1 MTNKKDNSRYQFN
14 TNDINESRYVI
25 EMIYRDIRGN
35 RRLHRDI
42 RGNRRLHRDIY
53 EMNNNE
59 LHEKI
64 NGLIPDKASVS
75 QIKMYSEKY
84 KEEIKKFRERN
95 LSWIEH
101 DFHPALYL
109 WFSLFTHRKTR
120 FPESGR
126 DDIFSR

>member
-42 RGNRRLHRDIY
+42 Y

-75 QIKMYSEKY
+75 QIKMHSEKY
-84 KEEIKKFRERN
+84 KEEIKNFVRETFHGSSMTFTL
-95 LSWIEH
+95 LSTYGFLSLLIEKQ
-101 DFHPALYL
+101 DFLNQAAMIYSSEEQKQPL
-109 WFSLFTHRKTR
+109 KQ
-120 FPESGR
+120 
-126 DDIFSR
+126 